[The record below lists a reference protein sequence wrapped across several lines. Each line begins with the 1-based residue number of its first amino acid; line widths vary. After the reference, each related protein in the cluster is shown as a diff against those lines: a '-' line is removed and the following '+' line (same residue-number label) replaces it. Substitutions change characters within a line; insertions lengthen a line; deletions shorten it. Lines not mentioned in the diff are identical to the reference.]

1 MNNLTDSQVKI
12 YLILVQKDLVFN
24 ILKDCYNY
32 QGLTPLRQTCP
43 YEAERMSRS
52 TEALMHQNPCVSETL
67 CIKTV
72 VVRQNRCASEP
83 LCIGTFVYV
92 SCVLKLMRFFCVSL
106 QEDVP
111 LPKLQPQRAGPLS
124 PLQRLRGRGSGR
136 PAPLE
141 VPGRQMGPVRKS

>member
-32 QGLTPLRQTCP
+32 QGLIPLRQTCP
-43 YEAERMSRS
+43 YEAERTRRS

-72 VVRQNRCASEP
+72 VVRQNRRVSEP
-83 LCIGTFVYV
+83 LCVGTFVYV
-92 SCVLKLMRFFCVSL
+92 EWCIKTDEFCRVSL

-124 PLQRLRGRGSGR
+124 PLQRLRGRGSG
-136 PAPLE
+136 
-141 VPGRQMGPVRKS
+141 